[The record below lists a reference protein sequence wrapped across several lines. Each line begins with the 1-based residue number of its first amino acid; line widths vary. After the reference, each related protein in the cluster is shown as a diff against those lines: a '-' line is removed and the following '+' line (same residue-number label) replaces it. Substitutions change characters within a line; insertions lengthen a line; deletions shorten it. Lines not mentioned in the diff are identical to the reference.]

1 MAKHDKRRPVRF
13 ISIIL
18 MAWVLLL
25 VMMAALLLFSSGEA
39 ERGLEETLNVRVEQA
54 RERQETLL
62 NNIYYTSRNILGNVM
77 YDSDIVDILKETTGV
92 ESQAIRTMRNKLRL
106 TQNIHLNDIE
116 YRVVLL
122 DMNGNMYANW
132 LRGSG
137 FYNEIIGDE
146 TVRDAVENR
155 RTFFVLKHPF
165 WHVDDENPIE
175 RVSSISF
182 GNVVENPYQ
191 AEVTGVLLFSAEEQS
206 LVDALEKD
214 GQVAVTNA
222 LTGERLCGS
231 VDDALYQHVHS
242 RLADFPLGQ
251 IVRTRWAGREMLV
264 CRSLVASSSLELLQ
278 VMLFDEMYRELINLR
293 HLNLAV
299 LAIALAVMALLLALL
314 TLGLSRPLRRLYQ
327 QVGELRIRADG
338 EIPEITVQG
347 YRECAEVAEA
357 INGMS
362 RRTMEMVDVIH
373 RQEKERAEL
382 KYRYLLSQLDPHF
395 LLNTLNNV
403 KWTAYMSGAPRV
415 AEMIMALGFLLE
427 TSLGKNQGEVTI
439 DYEISH
445 VRNYMLLQSM
455 HFGEAVTYDVNAE
468 CETRSLPFERLTLQ
482 TLVGNAIKHGYQK
495 GSPLHIAIRIF
506 TAEDQLCITVSDNGQ
521 GMTADR
527 LEEVRQE
534 LRESESQKRS
544 SHIGLRNLCQ
554 RLAYRYGGRA
564 MLTVDST
571 QGGGTEVRLTVPLEC
586 LTNGRK
592 EPHV

>member
-1 MAKHDKRRPVRF
+1 MAKTKRRPIRF

-18 MAWVLLL
+18 LVWCVLLGL
-25 VMMAALLLFSSGEA
+25 TAALLLFSSGEA

-54 RERQETLL
+54 RDRQETLL
-62 NNIYYTSRNILGNVM
+62 NNIYLTSRNILGNVM
-77 YDSDIVDILKETTGV
+77 YDSDIGEILQRAPRGDAQ
-92 ESQAIRTMRNKLRL
+92 SIRTMRNKLRL
-106 TQNIHLNDIE
+106 TQNIHMNDIE

-122 DMNGNMYANW
+122 DLNGNLYANW
-132 LRGSG
+132 QRGSG
-137 FYNEIIGDE
+137 YYDEIMSYP
-146 TVRDAVENR
+146 VVQDAIASR
-155 RTFFVLKHPF
+155 QTFFMLKHPF

-175 RVSSISF
+175 RVPSISF

-191 AEVTGVLLFSAEEQS
+191 AEVTGVLLFSAEEKS
-206 LVDALEKD
+206 LVSALETD

-231 VDDALYQHVHS
+231 VEDALYRHVQEHP
-242 RLADFPLGQ
+242 ADFPLGV
-251 IVRTRWAGREMLV
+251 ISRITWRDREMLV
-264 CRSLVASSSLELLQ
+264 CRSRVASSNLELLH
-278 VMLFDEMYRELINLR
+278 VMLFDDMYRELISLR
-293 HLNLAV
+293 HVNLAV
-299 LAIALAVMALLLALL
+299 LLTALAVMACVLVLL

-327 QVGELRIRADG
+327 QVGDLSIREDG
-338 EIPEITVQG
+338 EMPMITVQG

-357 INGMS
+357 INDMS
-362 RRTMEMVDVIH
+362 KRTMEMVDVIQ

-445 VRNYMLLQSM
+445 VRSYMLLQSM
-455 HFGEAVTYDVNAE
+455 HYGEDVSCDISAE
-468 CETRSLPFERLTLQ
+468 NETRTLPFERLTLQ

-495 GSPLHIAIRIF
+495 GSHLHIDIRI
-506 TAEDQLCITVSDNGQ
+506 ALEGERLCIAVSDNGQ
-521 GMTADR
+521 GMSPER

-554 RLAYRYGGRA
+554 RLAYRYKGRA
-564 MLTVDST
+564 VLTVESEQDEGT
-571 QGGGTEVRLTVPLEC
+571 QVVLTVPLEC
-586 LTNGRK
+586 LQSGRK
-592 EPHV
+592 DDRV